1 VYPPKKAVGD
11 GCVCVPDFAMLML
24 AGGITG
30 MGEQRQLNLTE
41 EEPVREDR
49 KRGRVTQEVR
59 CKGIPKFTCDFVYDY
74 EACSRIN
81 KLEAAKC
88 DHRKDVTKC
97 PLQLETK
104 DGCIIDTLLTN
115 KGAKI
120 IAGKTK
126 ISWGDNPLTGFMTRC
141 VCLPDMVD
149 SVSV

>member
-1 VYPPKKAVGD
+1 MS
-11 GCVCVPDFAMLML
+11 MLS
-24 AGGITG
+24 AGMTG
-30 MGEQRQLNLTE
+30 VEARQAEVTE
-41 EEPVREDR
+41 EPERENR

-59 CKGIPKFTCDFVYDY
+59 CKGVPKFECDFIYDY
-74 EACSRIN
+74 EACSRVN
-81 KLEAAKC
+81 TLDAAKC
-88 DHRKDVTKC
+88 THRKDVKKC
-97 PLQLETK
+97 PVKLETK

-141 VCLPDMVD
+141 VCLPDMVE

>member
-1 VYPPKKAVGD
+1 M
-11 GCVCVPDFAMLML
+11 PDFAMLML

-49 KRGRVTQEVR
+49 VERIFKNKSFSTHFMIQKRGRVTQEVR

-74 EACSRIN
+74 EACSHIN

-104 DGCIIDTLLTN
+104 DGCIIETLLTN

-126 ISWGDNPLTGFMTRC
+126 ISCENLSTNNKI
-141 VCLPDMVD
+141 
-149 SVSV
+149 